1 MTDRELLEW
10 AARAAG
16 IEGKWMTKGDGDLW
30 LFRNDFVD
38 PWNPLTD
45 GQDAFDLSTKLE
57 ICIDHD
63 FIEVATYE
71 YQGHI
76 EGEYKK
82 GVRAWIVPVDGTS
95 AGKTIECS
103 ELYNSDRF
111 AATRRAIVRA
121 AAELGRS
128 IEK

>member
-38 PWNPLTD
+38 PWNPLTN

-63 FIEVATYE
+63 FIEVAVHEHRGYK
-71 YQGHI
+71 
-76 EGEYKK
+76 EGEYKQ
-82 GVRAWIVPVDGTS
+82 GVRAWIVPTEGPA
-95 AGKTIECS
+95 AGNIIECS

-111 AATRRAIVRA
+111 AATRRAIVRV

>member
-16 IEGKWMTKGDGDLW
+16 IGPLSWIDTDGTKIVTNL
-30 LFRNDFVD
+30 R
-38 PWNPLTD
+38 WNPLTN

-111 AATRRAIVRA
+111 AATRRAIVRV